1 KNQVT
6 VIDIPAEVIN
16 NFEQIVKEE
25 VTVDG
30 RTFETVEQYITYLT
44 ESKGGFTKI
53 VYDETTGD
61 VIFQE
66 WNEVTNTWVNVDN
79 SKFETIVKTNETA
92 TQLVANADGTYTYY
106 NEVEIDAD
114 GNPIAGTGAVI
125 DIPASV
131 IQNFEEIINNEA
143 VKNELFETIHNTYV
157 GGNVYYN
164 GDTFTYV
171 TEEGETKE
179 ITFREIV
186 EANET
191 ETTLIKNNDG
201 TYTYTNEK

>member
-44 ESKGGFTKI
+44 ESTGGFTKI
-53 VYDETTGD
+53 VYDQTTGD

-66 WNEVTNTWVNVDN
+66 WNETTNEWVNVDN

-114 GNPIAGTGAVI
+114 GNPIAGTGVVI

-131 IQNFEEIINNEA
+131 IQNFEEIINNEE
-143 VKNELFETIHNTYV
+143 VKNELFETIHNSYV
-157 GGNVYYN
+157 GGNVYYD

-171 TEEGETKE
+171 DESGDSHVINFE
-179 ITFREIV
+179 EIV
-186 EANET
+186 KDNET
-191 ETTLIKNNDG
+191 VTTLVEGSDG
-201 TYTYTNEK
+201 KYT